1 MKSLVVSLH
10 DVSPL
15 TQSFCE
21 RILLD
26 LSELGVHQVSLLII
40 PNHHGRAPVAESCS
54 FQRWLTR
61 EVEAGHEPVL
71 HGYFHQRQRRRA
83 DPWFS
88 KITTE
93 IYTAGEGEFFDLSFD
108 LAKKSLCD
116 GLADLAFL
124 PRKVTGFVAPAW
136 LLGDAA
142 EQAVHRLGFVYTTRI
157 GCIRIFKPLARKS
170 HEPKRPSDFRA
181 IEPLRERLWREL
193 DLKGRQTE
201 RGLLPTVCER
211 CGVSEVKSR
220 SLVWSTRAAWRAVAS
235 LCWNRALA
243 IAMSDVPVLR
253 VSIHPADV
261 QHKLV
266 WRQIREII
274 GSARRARECISYER
288 LVGRLCV

>member
-21 RILLD
+21 RTLLD

-40 PNHHGRAPVAESCS
+40 PNHHGRAPVAESRS

-61 EVEAGHEPVL
+61 EVETGHEPVL
-71 HGYFHQRQRRRA
+71 HGYFHQRQKRRA

-136 LLGDAA
+136 LLGKAA
-142 EQAVHRLGFVYTTRI
+142 EQAVRRLGFVYTTRI
-157 GCIRIFKPLARKS
+157 GCIRIFKPLR
-170 HEPKRPSDFRA
+170 
-181 IEPLRERLWREL
+181 
-193 DLKGRQTE
+193 
-201 RGLLPTVCER
+201 
-211 CGVSEVKSR
+211 EVKSR
-220 SLVWSTRAAWRAVAS
+220 SLVWSTRAAWRVVAS
-235 LCWNRALA
+235 LYWNRALA
-243 IAMSDVPVLR
+243 FAKSGAPVLR

-261 QHKLV
+261 QHKPV

-288 LVGRLCV
+288 LVGRLLDGFGETRRS

>member
-1 MKSLVVSLH
+1 MKSLIVSLH

-15 TQSFCE
+15 TQSLCE

-26 LSELGVHQVSLLII
+26 LSELGVREVSLLII
-40 PNHHGRAPVAESCS
+40 PNHHGRAPVAQNSP

-61 EVEAGHEPVL
+61 EVDAGHEPVL
-71 HGYFHQRQRRRA
+71 HGYFHRRQKRRA

-93 IYTAGEGEFFDLSFD
+93 IYTDGEGEFFDLSFD

-142 EQAVHRLGFVYTTRI
+142 EQAVRSLGFVYTTRI

-170 HEPKRPSDFRA
+170 DEPKRPWDFRA
-181 IEPLRERLWREL
+181 IEPLRERRWREL

-201 RGLLPTVCER
+201 RGLLPTVRER
-211 CGVSEVKSR
+211 CGVKEVKSR
-220 SLVWSTRAAWRAVAS
+220 SLVWSTREPWRIVAS
-235 LCWNRALA
+235 FCWNRALV
-243 IAMSDVPVLR
+243 IAESGAAVLR
-253 VSIHPADV
+253 VSIHPEDV
-261 QHKLV
+261 QHKPV

-288 LVGRLCV
+288 LVGRLCM

>member
-15 TQSFCE
+15 TRSLCE

-40 PNHHGRAPVAESCS
+40 PNHHGRAPIAESSS
-54 FQRWLTR
+54 FQRWLMR
-61 EVEAGHEPVL
+61 EVDEGHEPVL
-71 HGYFHQRQRRRA
+71 HGYFHRRHKRRT

-108 LAKKSLCD
+108 LAKKSLYD

-124 PRKVTGFVAPAW
+124 PRKVIGFVAPAW

-142 EQAVHRLGFVYTTRI
+142 EQAVRSLGFVYTTRI
-157 GCIRIFKPLARKS
+157 GCIRIFKPSARKS
-170 HEPKRPSDFRA
+170 PEPKRPWDFRA
-181 IEPLRERLWREL
+181 IKPLRERLWREL

-220 SLVWSTRAAWRAVAS
+220 SLVWSTRAAWRVVAS
-235 LCWNRALA
+235 LYWNRVLA
-243 IAMSDVPVLR
+243 IAKSSEPVFR

-266 WRQIREII
+266 WRQIRKII
-274 GSARRARECISYER
+274 ESARPARECISYDR
-288 LVGRLCV
+288 LVKRLCM